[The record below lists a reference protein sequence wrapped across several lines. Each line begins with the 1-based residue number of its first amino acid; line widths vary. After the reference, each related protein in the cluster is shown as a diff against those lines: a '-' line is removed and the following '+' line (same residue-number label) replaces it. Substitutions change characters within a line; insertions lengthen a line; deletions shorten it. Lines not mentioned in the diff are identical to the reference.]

1 MASAMGLSQLN
12 ALTTLVSGYR
22 DVESAMAAILLEADE
37 VVVKPFDMGCLTEL
51 VRESGESGRDTATV
65 LQQYRRKLVGAD
77 EAEQ

>member
-37 VVVKPFDMGCLTEL
+37 VVVKPFDMG
-51 VRESGESGRDTATV
+51 
-65 LQQYRRKLVGAD
+65 
-77 EAEQ
+77 